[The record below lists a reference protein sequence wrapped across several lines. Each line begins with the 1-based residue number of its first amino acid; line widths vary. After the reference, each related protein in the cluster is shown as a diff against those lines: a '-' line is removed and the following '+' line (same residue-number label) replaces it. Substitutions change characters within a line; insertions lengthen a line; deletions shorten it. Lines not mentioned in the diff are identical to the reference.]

1 MTTHPHAD
9 QDPLSPGF
17 LQALGRRI
25 AVMAEL
31 VGSKKRLADAAGISE
46 SQLYRCIKGSSATTI
61 EPLVAMAMAAGVS
74 IEWLVLGRGE
84 MKQQGSF
91 SGNTTANSSGLVV
104 IDNIDDNS
112 SQAPFAVAEEWL
124 QQQGLQGNHL
134 QVMTARGDT
143 MAPTCNTGDLL
154 MVDTSDTQLREG
166 HIFALRS
173 FGQTL
178 VRRVQAAPSKGVW
191 LMCDNP
197 QYQPTVLPNDAATT
211 PDVIGRVVWIGRSV

>member
-91 SGNTTANSSGLVV
+91 SGNHATDTSALIAIGDLDANS
-104 IDNIDDNS
+104 
-112 SQAPFAVAEEWL
+112 QHAPLAVTAEWL
-124 QQQGLQGNHL
+124 NQQGLQSNYLH
-134 QVMTARGDT
+134 VTTVSGDI
-143 MAPTCNTGDLL
+143 MAPTCNSGDLL
-154 MVDTSDTQLREG
+154 MIDTNDIQLREG
-166 HIFALRS
+166 HIFVLRS
-173 FGQTL
+173 GGQTL
-178 VRRVQAAPSKGVW
+178 IRRIQIAPSKGLW
-191 LMCDNP
+191 LMCDNTR
-197 QYQPTVLPNDAATT
+197 YQPTILPNDSLTP
-211 PDVIGRVVWIGRSV
+211 PDVVGRVVWIGQSI